1 MTDALRVGTQVSKLD
16 VAMEE
21 LTDLRGAWQALMPV
35 FEELDQLRET
45 SWMMVQ
51 PRKLRQSVDDLLAS
65 LKKLPS
71 QYRSYE
77 SYEQTKRLLQNYSR
91 VCIYLIFITIV

>member
-1 MTDALRVGTQVSKLD
+1 
-16 VAMEE
+16 
-21 LTDLRGAWQALMPV
+21 MPIYD
-35 FEELDQLRET
+35 EIDELREK
-45 SWMMVQ
+45 SWVMVQ

-71 QYRSYE
+71 QFRSYE

-91 VCIYLIFITIV
+91 VCSKLTFDIKFNCLDECTHL